1 MKYIRLIIPMS
12 LILIGFTMSVFAQQT
27 ANYDQHQVFDPNFLN
42 QPGTEFRSGSGAP
55 GPDYWQ
61 NEADYK
67 INVKLDTDKHTIS
80 GIDVI
85 TYTNNS
91 PNPLHYLWLQ
101 VDQNAFKKKSRST
114 LTTAPL
120 GKNQGL
126 TGGYHFKSVKIELH
140 GHTYKAD
147 YLISDTRMQ
156 IRLPHALNPKG
167 DKLKIQIDYSFGIT
181 EHMMRLGMMKTK
193 NGPIYDV
200 AQWYPRMC
208 VYDDIRGWDTLPYLG
223 AGEFYC
229 DYGNYDYTVNV
240 PWNMIVAGSGVL
252 QNPDQVL
259 TKTERNRLDKARH
272 SDKTVFIRK
281 PGEINDADSRPVHH
295 GRLTWHFKMHNS
307 RDISWSASKAFI
319 WDAAR
324 VNLPS
329 GRKAL
334 AMSVYP
340 VESAGNQ
347 AWGRSTEY
355 LKRSIELFSKHWYE
369 YPYKTA
375 TNVGGPV
382 GGMEYPGIVFCSWRA
397 KGKTLWMVT
406 THEIGHDWFPMIVG
420 SNERRYAFM
429 DEGFNTF
436 IDIYSTK
443 NFNNGEYAPKRDHE
457 YAPKGGDPAR
467 EIVSYL
473 MNPNSENIIN
483 YADVIQGRH
492 LHDLEYYKTALGL
505 VMLREYVL
513 GHKRFDYAFRTYV
526 RRWAFKHPTP
536 KDFFRTMNDAA
547 GEDLNWYW
555 KEWFY
560 NNWKLDQAV
569 KNVHYVDQ
577 DPSKGAYITITNND
591 RMVMPATVEVY
602 QENGKHNK
610 VKLPVE
616 IWQRGGIWTFK
627 YNSNS
632 KIDSV
637 IIDPDKVLPDVKPRN
652 NIWMP
657 LGTRRKR

>member
-1 MKYIRLIIPMS
+1 MKYLRSIIPI
-12 LILIGFTMSVFAQQT
+12 ILICLGFTLNGLAQQT
-27 ANYDQHQVFDPNFLN
+27 EKYDQHKVFDPTFLN
-42 QPGTEFRSGSGAP
+42 QPGTVYRSGSGAP

-67 INVKLDTDKHTIS
+67 INVKLNTDNNTIS
-80 GIDVI
+80 GTDVI

-91 PNPLHYLWLQ
+91 PNSLHYLWLQ

-120 GKNQGL
+120 GKKQGL

-140 GHTYKAD
+140 GHSYKAD

-167 DKLKIQIDYSFGIT
+167 DKIKISIDYSFGIT

-208 VYDDIRGWDTLPYLG
+208 VYNDIRGWDTLPYLG

-229 DYGNYDYTVNV
+229 DYGNFDYTVNV

-259 TKTERNRLDKARH
+259 TKTERERLDKARH

-281 PGEINDADSRPVHH
+281 PDEVNEANTRPVHH
-295 GRLTWHFKMHNS
+295 GRLTWHFKMQNS
-307 RDISWSASKAFI
+307 RDVSWSASKAFI

-340 VESAGNQ
+340 EESAGNQ

-397 KGKTLWMVT
+397 KGKSLWMVT
-406 THEIGHDWFPMIVG
+406 THEIGHDWFPMTVG

-473 MNPNSENIIN
+473 MNPKSENIIN
-483 YADVIQGRH
+483 FADVINGRH

-513 GHKRFDYAFRTYV
+513 GHKRFDYAFRTYI

-547 GEDLNWYW
+547 GEDLNWFW

-577 DPSKGAYITITNND
+577 DPTKGAYITITNND
-591 RMVMPATVEVY
+591 RMVMPATVEIY
-602 QENGKHNK
+602 QENGTHEK
-610 VKLPVE
+610 VNLPVE
-616 IWQRGGIWTFK
+616 IWQRGGTWTFK
-627 YNSNS
+627 YNSTS

-637 IIDPDKVLPDVKPRN
+637 VIDPDKVLPDVNPRN

-657 LGTRRKR
+657 MGSHRRR